1 MLEMTIPLESLK
13 QSMDKKKVIKLV
25 VLTDEDIMNMDMDQH
40 IEIFKEAIKERS
52 FNHVELVNPG
62 NK

>member
-25 VLTDEDIMNMDMDQH
+25 VLTEEDIMNMDMDQH

-52 FNHVELVNPG
+52 FNHVELINPG

>member
-1 MLEMTIPLESLK
+1 
-13 QSMDKKKVIKLV
+13 MDKKKVIKLV

>member
-25 VLTDEDIMNMDMDQH
+25 VLTDEYIMNMDMDQH
-40 IEIFKEAIKERS
+40 IEIFKEAIKEI
-52 FNHVELVNPG
+52 F
-62 NK
+62 